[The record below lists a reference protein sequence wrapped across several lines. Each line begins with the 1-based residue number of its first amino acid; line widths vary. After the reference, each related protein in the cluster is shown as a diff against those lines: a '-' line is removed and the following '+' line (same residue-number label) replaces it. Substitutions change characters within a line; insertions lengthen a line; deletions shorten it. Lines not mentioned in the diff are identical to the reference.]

1 MPFTRRPSP
10 HLLILPHAATDLYA
24 GIEKRI
30 GKKSGAITFISSP
43 TRITEWFHWAFK

>member
-10 HLLILPHAATDLYA
+10 HLLILPHAATDLSYA

-43 TRITEWFHWAFK
+43 IRIIEWFH